1 MAPSLRVEARV
12 REGRI
17 KVRRRRNSLMVQRL
31 RLCTFNAGGTGVSS
45 GQGTK
50 ISHAAPCGQKINTHF
65 K

>member
-17 KVRRRRNSLMVQRL
+17 KVRRRRNSLMVQWL
-31 RLCTFNAGGTGVSS
+31 RLCTFNARGTGVSS

-50 ISHAAPCGQKINTHF
+50 ISHAALCGLKMNKHTF
-65 K
+65 